1 MDVRGNNSLKEI
13 AKILIESESVL
24 LFPHLNMDGDALGSS
39 AALCAALRK
48 LGKQSYI
55 LIEDEIAAFL
65 QFLDKDYCTYDA
77 DIIAEPDVCLCI
89 DCGDTG
95 RFKKREEKYLQ
106 GKIKGCIDHHE
117 TSKPFADFNYID
129 PKAAAT
135 GEIIY
140 DLIKELPVE
149 FDEELGKAIFAAITT
164 DTGNFQYS
172 NTTKKTHE
180 IAASLYELDTNYN
193 EVSVELYQNNRL
205 EKLLLQTK
213 ILETLEVFGSGQA
226 AICGVEFSMLEET
239 GGKMEETEGIVEIL
253 RNIAGVEVA
262 IFAKELPENRCKI
275 SMRSKKFVNVAEIS
289 QSFSGGGHARAAGF
303 TLECSVAE
311 AKEKVKKAIEE
322 YLNECNC

>member
-13 AKILIESESVL
+13 AKILKESNSVL

-65 QFLDKDYCTYDA
+65 QFLDNDYCTYDA
-77 DIIAEPDVCLCI
+77 NVIAEPDICLCI
-89 DCGDTG
+89 DCGETG
-95 RFKKREEKYLQ
+95 RFKKREEKFFQ
-106 GKIKGCIDHHE
+106 GKTKGCIDHHG
-117 TSKPFADFNYID
+117 TSTPFADFNYID
-129 PKAAAT
+129 PNAAAT
-135 GEIIY
+135 GEIIF
-140 DLIKELPVE
+140 DLLKEIQVE
-149 FDEELGKAIFAAITT
+149 IDAEIGKAIFAAITT

-172 NTTKKTHE
+172 NTTKKTHQIVAE
-180 IAASLYELDTNYN
+180 LYDIDANYN
-193 EVSVELYQNNRL
+193 DVSVELYQNNRL

-213 ILETLEVFGSGQA
+213 ILETLEVFGAGQA
-226 AICGVEFSMLEET
+226 AICGVDFSMLEET

-275 SMRSKKFVNVAEIS
+275 SMRSKKFVDVAEIS
-289 QSFSGGGHARAAGF
+289 KGFSGGGHIRAAGF
-303 TLECSVAE
+303 TLECSVEE
-311 AKEKVKKAIEE
+311 AKVKVKKAVEE